1 MRVWQR
7 LREPRVRGLV
17 SVGAAL
23 GQAVAGAASRGVG
36 GVRAAR
42 VGAGD
47 RAGWFPARRAR
58 RSRAWSVWCI
68 SWWSRARI
76 RTCGMS
82 RRCRARRRG
91 VCRGLGEVFARVGM
105 APRVVASG
113 QRHGRWPPQRG
124 RHGHAD
130 RDVPAVLRA
139 VRVRGEVLQPV
150 PGQREGQ
157 RGERGRVRAPQPGG
171 AGPVGGGVPGVGDA
185 RGSTRANGSR
195 RPTITGSACPSPACS
210 NRRRSICSR
219 CRPPRS
225 TRSSGVR

>member
-1 MRVWQR
+1 MCPERRWRRYASREDFSPRPAGRAGRTLIDSAYAEIVEGWSAADPGLPRKQRHTAMRVWQR

-68 SWWSRARI
+68 SWWSRTRI

-91 VCRGLGEVFARVGM
+91 VCATGWARCSRVSGWRR
-105 APRVVASG
+105 AWWCSTTPREWGTAT
-113 QRHGRWPPQRG
+113 RT
-124 RHGHAD
+124 
-130 RDVPAVLRA
+130 
-139 VRVRGEVLQPV
+139 
-150 PGQREGQ
+150 
-157 RGERGRVRAPQPGG
+157 
-171 AGPVGGGVPGVGDA
+171 A
-185 RGSTRANGSR
+185 RSR
-195 RPTITGSACPSPACS
+195 RP
-210 NRRRSICSR
+210 
-219 CRPPRS
+219 
-225 TRSSGVR
+225 